1 MQGGS
6 FLLGINLS
14 SILLH
19 MDTSTHHTPAYS
31 HLLASCRIFLLMFA
45 VLVERE
51 EPHAVQLFFF
61 FLSLFHIVGNDKKR
75 KSINNELKEKEFPEQ
90 MKVKPMKSWVILASV
105 AVL

>member
-6 FLLGINLS
+6 FLLGSNLS

-61 FLSLFHIVGNDKKR
+61 FCLYSILWATTKKE
-75 KSINNELKEKEFPEQ
+75 NQ
-90 MKVKPMKSWVILASV
+90 
-105 AVL
+105 

>member
-6 FLLGINLS
+6 FLLGSNLS
-14 SILLH
+14 SILLL

-45 VLVERE
+45 VSVERE

-61 FLSLFHIVGNDKKR
+61 CIYSILWATK
-75 KSINNELKEKEFPEQ
+75 KSINNELQEKESPEQ
-90 MKVKPMKSWVILASV
+90 IKVKTMKSWVILASV

>member
-6 FLLGINLS
+6 FLLGSNLS
-14 SILLH
+14 SILLL

-61 FLSLFHIVGNDKKR
+61 FVFIPYCGQQQKK
-75 KSINNELKEKEFPEQ
+75 KINK
-90 MKVKPMKSWVILASV
+90 
-105 AVL
+105 

>member
-6 FLLGINLS
+6 FLLGSNLS
-14 SILLH
+14 SILLL

-61 FLSLFHIVGNDKKR
+61 LSLFHIVGNNKKR
-75 KSINNELKEKEFPEQ
+75 KSINNELKEKESPEQ
-90 MKVKPMKSWVILASV
+90 MKVKPMKSWVILVSV